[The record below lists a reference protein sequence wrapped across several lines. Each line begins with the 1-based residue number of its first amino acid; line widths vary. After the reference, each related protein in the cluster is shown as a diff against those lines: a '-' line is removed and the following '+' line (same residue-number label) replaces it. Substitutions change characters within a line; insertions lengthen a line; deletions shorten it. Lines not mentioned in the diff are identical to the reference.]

1 MTDQRVDLQRL
12 MEAPWFVVERLV
24 RWASR
29 CSRGKPCGTATG
41 REIWGGTEMT
51 PKLRQRLLELRDGQF
66 DGEIFVIHDIGEKLV
81 CLFVPTSYRYAR
93 EEFEH
98 AVGST
103 LRADASAD
111 WGEVQYPVLVT
122 MCDADQH
129 D

>member
-1 MTDQRVDLQRL
+1 MVRCG
-12 MEAPWFVVERLV
+12 APCAMGQPMLT
-24 RWASR
+24 
-29 CSRGKPCGTATG
+29 GKTLRNGNGP
-41 REIWGGTEMT
+41 WNLGGTEMT

-81 CLFVPTSYRYAR
+81 CLFVPASYRYAR
-93 EEFEH
+93 EESEH

-122 MCDADQH
+122 MCDADQR